1 MGFGKQ
7 DVEELS
13 ARGPGW
19 LSERR
24 REAWGFFEKLE
35 LPREK
40 DEPWRYTDLPR
51 LGFELDV
58 FSPVAPPQESQ
69 DGPRALDLPE
79 ARSGLA
85 VATAGQAAQRA
96 LDPSLEARGV
106 ILTDLVTALAEHADL
121 LEPRL
126 LADGHSAD
134 NIFSA
139 LHGALTWG
147 GTFLYV
153 PKGVTVPL
161 PVESVQRI
169 ETPGGAAF
177 PHTVVVVGDDAEVVF
192 LEQFASPD
200 GAAMLVNGALD
211 VFAGARARVRVVT
224 LEEHG
229 DHTWHFH
236 AQRTAIGQETTLQS
250 LVVTLGGRFCR
261 SVVETALRGEHG
273 SVAMLGLYFAA
284 DGQHFDFRTLQ
295 DHVAPASTSDLL
307 YKGALKD
314 HSRTVYSGLIRV
326 NEGASKTD
334 AYQANRN
341 LVLSDEAKADSKP
354 ELEIL
359 NNDVR
364 CTHGSTVGQID
375 DEQLFYLQARGI
387 PRHEAERL
395 IVKGFFE
402 DVIGRLSNAEL
413 RGLLEE
419 AIERKLG
426 A

>member
-1 MGFGKQ
+1 MGFSKL

-13 ARGPGW
+13 GRGPGW
-19 LSERR
+19 LTERR
-24 REAWGFFEKLE
+24 GEAWGFFEKLE

-51 LGFELDV
+51 LGFELDT
-58 FSPVAPPQESQ
+58 FSPVAPAQEGQ
-69 DGPRALDLPE
+69 DGPRAIDLPE
-79 ARSGLA
+79 GRSGLA
-85 VATAGQAAQRA
+85 ASTAGQAPQRA

-106 ILTDLVTALAEHADL
+106 ILTDLATALAEHADL

-126 LADGHSAD
+126 LADGRSAD
-134 NIFSA
+134 SIFSA

-153 PKGVTVPL
+153 PKGLTVPL

-192 LEQFASPD
+192 LEQFVSPD
-200 GAAMLVNGALD
+200 GTAALMNGALD

-229 DHTWHFH
+229 NQTWQFF

-250 LVVTLGGRFCR
+250 LVITLGGRFSR

-273 SVAMLGLYFAA
+273 TVEMLGLYFAD

-364 CTHGSTVGQID
+364 CTHGSTVGQIN
-375 DEQLFYLQARGI
+375 DEELFYLQARGI
-387 PRHEAERL
+387 RRPEAERL
-395 IVKGFFE
+395 IVKGFFQ

-413 RGLLEE
+413 RRLPEE

-426 A
+426 T